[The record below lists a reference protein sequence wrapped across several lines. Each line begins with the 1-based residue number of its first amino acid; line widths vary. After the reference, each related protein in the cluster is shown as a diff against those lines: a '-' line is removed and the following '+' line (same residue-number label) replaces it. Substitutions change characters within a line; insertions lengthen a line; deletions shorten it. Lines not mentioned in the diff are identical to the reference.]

1 MLRYLL
7 GRLIQ
12 VGPHALLVVTL
23 IFVLFRLV
31 PGDPAVI
38 AAGLTSTP
46 DQIAAMRH
54 VLGLDRPL
62 AAQYLTFL
70 WGLLHGDLGNSVTFG
85 LPVVTVVAHRVG
97 ATMTLAGA
105 SLAFAVGLGIPAGI
119 LEAVSPRSVGGQLT
133 TIAIVGLLAVPNF
146 WLGLLM
152 INLLAVRMHWL
163 PVAGTGGLAFLLMP
177 AAAVAA
183 RLVAVVSRTTRAS
196 IVEVLSGEYIRTAA
210 AKGLSRRALLIR
222 HVLRPALIPVITAIG
237 LQAGY
242 LLGGSLVIES
252 LFDWQGLGQAMVTAV
267 GMRDYFLV
275 QGITVFYVIG
285 FLLLNLLVDL
295 SYAAWD
301 PRVRFG

>member
-1 MLRYLL
+1 VLRYLL
-7 GRLIQ
+7 GRLLQ

-62 AAQYLTFL
+62 PAQYFTFL
-70 WGLLHGDLGNSVTFG
+70 WGLLHGELGTSVTFG

-97 ATMTLAGA
+97 ATMTLAAA
-105 SLAFAVGLGIPAGI
+105 SLAMAVGLGIPAGI

-133 TIAIVGLLAVPNF
+133 TIGIVGLLAVPNF

-222 HVLRPALIPVITAIG
+222 HALRPALIPVITAIG

-275 QGITVFYVIG
+275 QGITVFYVVG

-295 SYAAWD
+295 SYAVWD